1 MCKPKPLNGLMGGLS
16 VGENPTPG
24 QSGDPHENKQVTI
37 TLAHSR
43 SLSQSHPF
51 MPLPDSAPALLK
63 TLLLSLALPLFCTG
77 AAFAMPPA
85 PKQTD
90 FKPESYKQ
98 QEKYKT
104 VQMMTVGH
112 GADRAYAFFPAD
124 ASPQQL
130 PLVIFLHG
138 WMGTNPKNFGA
149 MIDHL
154 VRRGSVVI
162 YPVYQVDGN
171 TVPQGIT
178 DTAAAS
184 IAQALGQLNAEQPGL
199 VDLQK
204 TMYYGFSMGASMS
217 INFVAN
223 PDKYKLPAAKSMVL
237 SAPGDAKHV
246 AHGPLSAS
254 IVTTSI
260 AKVPLSTPIVLLSGQ
275 DDKTIGMPTAVA
287 YWNQICAQRGQRTL
301 ITWPSGKTAQES
313 ISSAHGA
320 PGAPDERYD
329 FPSITEPVPL
339 TSIEQL
345 ADFPD
350 SKSINNL
357 DFHGQWKVVTG
368 LLDALQSGNSPDWI
382 FTDKRLMA
390 DLGHFK
396 NAEPYPSA
404 SIEQACPASF
414 VEPSTRAKSQA
425 TGRARPK
432 QK

>member
-1 MCKPKPLNGLMGGLS
+1 MPHSDRTPSLVQTGFLS
-16 VGENPTPG
+16 WALC
-24 QSGDPHENKQVTI
+24 
-37 TLAHSR
+37 LACAS
-43 SLSQSHPF
+43 
-51 MPLPDSAPALLK
+51 PAL
-63 TLLLSLALPLFCTG
+63 
-77 AAFAMPPA
+77 AAQPPHR
-85 PKQTD
+85 QTD

-98 QEKYKT
+98 QEQYKT
-104 VQMMTVGH
+104 IQMLTVGD
-112 GADRAYAFFPAD
+112 GAERAYAFFPAD
-124 ASPQQL
+124 PSARQL

-138 WMGTNPKNFGA
+138 WMGTNPKNYGA
-149 MIDHL
+149 LIDHL
-154 VRRGSVVI
+154 VRRGSVVV
-162 YPVYQVDGN
+162 YPVYQVDGQ
-171 TVPQGIT
+171 TAPQAIT
-178 DTAAAS
+178 ATAAESVART
-184 IAQALGQLNAEQPGL
+184 LGQLKAEQP
-199 VDLQK
+199 DLIDPQK

-217 INFVAN
+217 INFAAQ
-223 PDKYKLPAAKSMVL
+223 PEKYKLPVAKSMVL
-237 SAPGDAKHV
+237 AAPGDAKHV

-260 AKVPLSTPIVLLSGQ
+260 AKVPLNTPIVLLSGQ

-287 YWNQICAQRGQRTL
+287 YWNAICAQRRQRTL

-368 LLDALQSGNSPDWI
+368 LLDALHSGHSPDWI

-396 NAEPYPSA
+396 NGEPYPSA

-414 VEPSTRAKSQA
+414 VEPSPRPKSQA
-425 TGRARPK
+425 SGRARPK